1 MQIGVK
7 LQGIKSAQKQVVAGL
22 NYKLLLETD
31 DGLYDA
37 TVYSE
42 RLTPRL
48 SAPMLHCWSALLG
61 RHDPAKSHDQLSYC
75 KPIFPPRQAS

>member
-1 MQIGVK
+1 MHRQLCAVSQIGVK

-31 DGLYDA
+31 QGLYDA

-42 RLTPRL
+42 KPNSCRTTLVQLARPPVYSLRLVT
-48 SAPMLHCWSALLG
+48 
-61 RHDPAKSHDQLSYC
+61 
-75 KPIFPPRQAS
+75 ASG

>member
-1 MQIGVK
+1 MPRQILLATQAPTICLLFTQIGVK

-31 DGLYDA
+31 GGLYDA

-42 RLTPRL
+42 HL
-48 SAPMLHCWSALLG
+48 SM
-61 RHDPAKSHDQLSYC
+61 
-75 KPIFPPRQAS
+75 